1 MRTGLLFAG
10 CLLGLS
16 LAHAAP
22 PSTDTSKHDA
32 TPADT
37 IDVDAMARA
46 KDTKDTPAEP
56 GAEAPAAT
64 PANTTDTATDTTGT
78 TPVQATAPQPA
89 TQAGT
94 APQDTTATAP
104 TDVSTPADDTAATAA
119 PAPQSNATT
128 PEPDA
133 NDKRLVQGC
142 ESRALMLLDAAE
154 KGDYATATHDFNAK
168 MRSALPV
175 EKFKQAWTSLAQFGK
190 LEARGQSHPG
200 MAEGYSIVNVPLV
213 FEKANLYAQVAC
225 GSDGLIA
232 GFYVKP
238 LDTSQ
243 P

>member
-94 APQDTTATAP
+94 APA
-104 TDVSTPADDTAATAA
+104 DVSAPAGDTAATAA
-119 PAPQSNATT
+119 PAPQSNATAA
-128 PEPDA
+128 EPDA

>member
-16 LAHAAP
+16 LAHAASP
-22 PSTDTSKHDA
+22 PTYSSKQDA

-46 KDTKDTPAEP
+46 KDTKDTPAAMTSPPPATGDET
-56 GAEAPAAT
+56 APQS
-64 PANTTDTATDTTGT
+64 TTESPSTDTGT
-78 TPVQATAPQPA
+78 TAPA
-89 TQAGT
+89 DA
-94 APQDTTATAP
+94 
-104 TDVSTPADDTAATAA
+104 STPAGNTATTAA
-119 PAPQSNATT
+119 PSSQFNATT

-133 NDKRLVQGC
+133 NEKRLVQGC
-142 ESRALMLLDAAE
+142 ESRATMLLDAAE

-175 EKFKQAWTSLAQFGK
+175 EKFKQAWMSLAQFGK

-200 MAEGYSIVNVPLV
+200 TVEGYSIVNVPLV

-238 LDTSQ
+238 MDA
-243 P
+243 PKP